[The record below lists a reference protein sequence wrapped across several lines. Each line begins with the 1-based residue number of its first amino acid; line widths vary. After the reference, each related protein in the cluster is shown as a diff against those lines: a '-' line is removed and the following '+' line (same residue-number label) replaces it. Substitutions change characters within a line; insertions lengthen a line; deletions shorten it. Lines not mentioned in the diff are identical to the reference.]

1 MFMQRDGVAS
11 KQLDLAI
18 FARMRATLCYH
29 CAMLNI
35 QNLTYLQ
42 GGIPLFQQANLQ
54 AFANQRIGLVG
65 KNGCGKSTLFR
76 LIRGELKPDGGEV
89 SLQSG
94 KTIAYVEQEIASSDQ
109 PALEFVLDG
118 DVPLRQLEK
127 ILAPKNNIIQHDTAW
142 FEAQQH
148 FEAID
153 GYGAKARAARLLNG
167 LGFASDS
174 LERPVTS
181 FSGGWRMRLNL
192 ARALTHRADLLLL
205 DEPTNHLD
213 LEAILWLEQYLARY
227 PGSILLVSHDREF
240 LNATVNRIAH
250 VHDCVIDS
258 YAGDYDDFERARAE
272 KIAQQNQAFQTQQA
286 KIAHLE
292 DFVRRFRAKAT
303 KAKQAQSRVK
313 ALERLTRIAPA
324 HVADGHFELEIEAP
338 ERSPDLLLRA
348 ESMGFAYGDNFPLS
362 ISLDETTSHSTKLQK
377 TAAKSLVIP
386 QAGERDGVSLRE
398 PHVKMLFQNIDLVLR
413 AGARIALLGPNGA
426 GKSTLIKLLVGE
438 LAPTSGKLEIT
449 PDIRIGYF
457 AQHQLEN
464 LDSAATPLQHMERL
478 APKETTLAL
487 RTFLGRFG
495 LAGNDEDRPVRS
507 FSGGEK
513 SRLALALLAWQ
524 KPHLLLLDEP
534 TNHLDLD
541 MRDALTIA
549 LEEYTGAVML
559 VSHDRSLIR
568 AVADELWLVADG
580 AAKLFDGDLEDYKS
594 WIEARRPREAVQ
606 AKPEKPLLKT
616 APKTNKKALLSKQ
629 AKLETELSNA
639 QAELS
644 EINRQLGDPATYA
657 ECSSDF
663 IADLNVRRERLE
675 SKVAELE
682 ESWLELEMS
691 LEEAV

>member
-1 MFMQRDGVAS
+1 
-11 KQLDLAI
+11 
-18 FARMRATLCYH
+18 
-29 CAMLNI
+29 MLNI
-35 QNLTYLQ
+35 QNMTYLQ
-42 GGIPLFQQANLQ
+42 GGTPLFQLANLQ
-54 AFANQRIGLVG
+54 AYANQRIGLVG

-76 LIRGELKPDGGEV
+76 LIRGEIKPDGGEI

-94 KTIAYVEQEIASSDQ
+94 KTIAFVEQEIASSTQ

-118 DVPLRQLEK
+118 DVQLRELEK
-127 ILAPKNNIIQHDTAW
+127 ILVRDNHDAAW
-142 FEAQQH
+142 FDAQH
-148 FEAID
+148 RFEAID
-153 GYGAKARAARLLNG
+153 GYGAKARAAQLLNG
-167 LGFASDS
+167 LGFANDA

-192 ARALTHRADLLLL
+192 ARALMHRADLLLL

-213 LEAILWLEQYLARY
+213 LEAIIWLEQYLSRY

-250 VHDCVIDS
+250 VNNLVIDS
-258 YAGDYDDFERARAE
+258 YAGDYDNFERARAE
-272 KIAQQNQAFQTQQA
+272 KITQQNQAFQTQQA
-286 KIAHLE
+286 KIVHLE

-324 HVADGHFELEIEAP
+324 HVTDGHFELEIEAP

-348 ESMGFAYGDNFPLS
+348 EKMGFAYG
-362 ISLDETTSHSTKLQK
+362 EKKLFNN
-377 TAAKSLVIP
+377 V
-386 QAGERDGVSLRE
+386 
-398 PHVKMLFQNIDLVLR
+398 DLALR

-438 LAPTSGKLEIT
+438 LQPTSGKLELT

-495 LAGNDEDRPVRS
+495 LAGDSEDRPVAS

-513 SRLALALLAWQ
+513 SRLALALLAWL

-549 LEEYTGAVML
+549 LEEYSGAVVL

-580 AAKLFDGDLEDYKS
+580 LAQLFDGDLEDYKS
-594 WIEARRPREAVQ
+594 WIEARRPHETVQAQPEKKRREA
-606 AKPEKPLLKT
+606 
-616 APKTNKKALLSKQ
+616 APKQKKKPLLSKQ
-629 AKLETELSNA
+629 AKLEAELSGA
-639 QAELS
+639 QAELA
-644 EINRQLGDPATYA
+644 EIDRQLGDPATYA
-657 ECSSDF
+657 DATGDRISR
-663 IADLNVRRERLE
+663 LNTHRQSLAG
-675 SKVAELE
+675 KVAQLE
-682 ESWLELEMS
+682 ESWLELELA
-691 LEEAV
+691 LEDAV

>member
-1 MFMQRDGVAS
+1 MQRGDGEA
-11 KQLDLAI
+11 
-18 FARMRATLCYH
+18 LCYH

-42 GGIPLFQQANLQ
+42 GGTPLFQQTNLQ

-76 LIRGELKPDGGEV
+76 LIRGELKPDGGEA

-94 KTIAYVEQEIASSDQ
+94 KTIAYVEQEIANSAQ

-118 DVPLRQLEK
+118 DVRLRQLEK
-127 ILAPKNNIIQHDTAW
+127 ILLREQHDTAW

-148 FEAID
+148 FETID
-153 GYGAKARAARLLNG
+153 GYGAKARAAQLLNG
-167 LGFASDS
+167 LGFASGT

-192 ARALTHRADLLLL
+192 ARALMHRADLLLL

-213 LEAILWLEQYLARY
+213 LEAILWLEQYLSRY

-250 VHDCVIDS
+250 VHDCIIDS

-272 KIAQQNQAFQTQQA
+272 KIALQNQAFQTQQA

-313 ALERLTRIAPA
+313 ALERITRIAPA

-348 ESMGFAYGDNFPLS
+348 EKMGFAYGDN
-362 ISLDETTSHSTKLQK
+362 K
-377 TAAKSLVIP
+377 
-386 QAGERDGVSLRE
+386 
-398 PHVKMLFQNIDLVLR
+398 LFQNIELMLR

-438 LAPTSGKLEIT
+438 LQPTSGKLEVT

-464 LDSAATPLQHMERL
+464 LASAATPLQHMERL

-495 LAGNDEDRPVRS
+495 LAGDSEDRPVAS

-549 LEEYTGAVML
+549 LEEYTGAVVL

-580 AAKLFDGDLEDYKS
+580 NAKLFDGDLEDYRN
-594 WIEARRPREAVQ
+594 WIEARRPRETVQ
-606 AKPEKPLLKT
+606 VQKEQSRPA
-616 APKTNKKALLSKQ
+616 APKTNRKALQSKQ
-629 AKLETELSNA
+629 TKLENELNKTQTELT
-639 QAELS
+639 
-644 EINRQLGDPATYA
+644 EINCQLGDPVTYA
-657 ECSSDF
+657 DCSSDF
-663 IADLNVRRERLE
+663 IAGLNVRRESLE

-691 LEEAV
+691 LEEELEGGAGCKNRTCD

>member
-1 MFMQRDGVAS
+1 
-11 KQLDLAI
+11 
-18 FARMRATLCYH
+18 
-29 CAMLNI
+29 MLNI
-35 QNLTYLQ
+35 QNLIYLQ

-76 LIRGELKPDGGEV
+76 LIRSELKPDGGEV

-94 KTIAYVEQEIASSDQ
+94 KTIAYVEQEIASSAL

-118 DVPLRQLEK
+118 DVQLRQLEK
-127 ILAPKNNIIQHDTAW
+127 ILAQELHDAAW

-153 GYGAKARAARLLNG
+153 GYGAKARAAQLLNG

-192 ARALTHRADLLLL
+192 ARALMHRADLLLL

-213 LEAILWLEQYLARY
+213 LEAILWLEQYLSRY

-250 VHDCVIDS
+250 VHDLVIDS
-258 YAGDYDDFERARAE
+258 YAGDYDNFERARAE

-324 HVADGHFELEIEAP
+324 HLADGHFELEIEAP

-348 ESMGFAYGDNFPLS
+348 EKMGFAYGESGQARFPLSNFPL
-362 ISLDETTSHSTKLQK
+362 
-377 TAAKSLVIP
+377 
-386 QAGERDGVSLRE
+386 QAGERASESLRE
-398 PHVKMLFQNIDLVLR
+398 SHNRKLFQNVDLVLR

-487 RTFLGRFG
+487 RSFLGRFG
-495 LAGNDEDRPVRS
+495 LAGDSEDRPVES

-549 LEEYTGAVML
+549 LEEYTGAVVL

-580 AAKLFDGDLEDYKS
+580 AAKLFDGDLEDYKD
-594 WIEARRPREAVQ
+594 WIEPPRPREAVQ
-606 AKPEKPLLKT
+606 AKPEKPPQKA
-616 APKTNKKALLSKQ
+616 APKPNRKALLSKQ
-629 AKLETELSNA
+629 TKLETELNKA
-639 QAELS
+639 QNELA
-644 EINRQLGDPATYA
+644 EINRQLGDPATYT

-663 IADLNVRRERLE
+663 IADLNVRREVLE
-675 SKVAELE
+675 SRVAELE

>member
-1 MFMQRDGVAS
+1 
-11 KQLDLAI
+11 
-18 FARMRATLCYH
+18 
-29 CAMLNI
+29 MLNI
-35 QNLTYLQ
+35 QNMTFLQ

-54 AFANQRIGLVG
+54 AFADQRIGLVG

-76 LIRGELKPDGGEV
+76 LIRGELKPDGGDI
-89 SLQSG
+89 SMQSG
-94 KTIAYVEQEIASSDQ
+94 KTIAFVEQEIANSDQ

-118 DVPLRQLEK
+118 DVQLRQLEK
-127 ILAPKNNIIQHDTAW
+127 ILSREQHDAAW
-142 FEAQQH
+142 FEAQHQ

-153 GYGAKARAARLLNG
+153 GYGAPARAAQLLNG
-167 LGFASDS
+167 LGFATDS

-192 ARALTHRADLLLL
+192 ARALMHRADLLLL

-213 LEAILWLEQYLARY
+213 LEAILWLEQYLSRY

-250 VHDCVIDS
+250 VHDCVIDN

-272 KIAQQNQAFQTQQA
+272 RIAQQNQAYERQQE
-286 KIAHLE
+286 KIAHME

-303 KAKQAQSRVK
+303 KAKQAQSRIK

-338 ERSPDLLLRA
+338 ERSPDLLMRV
-348 ESMGFAYGDNFPLS
+348 EKMGFGYGD
-362 ISLDETTSHSTKLQK
+362 
-377 TAAKSLVIP
+377 
-386 QAGERDGVSLRE
+386 
-398 PHVKMLFQNIDLVLR
+398 KMLFQNVDLMLR
-413 AGARIALLGPNGA
+413 SGARIALLGPNGA

-438 LAPTSGKLEIT
+438 LAPTTGKLELT

-464 LDSAATPLQHMERL
+464 LDSAATPLQHMERI

-495 LAGNDEDRPVRS
+495 LAGNEEDRPVES

-541 MRDALTIA
+541 MRDALTLA
-549 LEEYTGAVML
+549 LEEYTGAVVL

-580 AAKLFDGDLEDYKS
+580 KAQLFDGDLEDYRS
-594 WIEARRPREAVQ
+594 WIEARRPRETAQVQ
-606 AKPEKPLLKT
+606 PEKPRQET
-616 APKTNKKALLSKQ
+616 AAPKPKKKALLSKQ
-629 AKLETELSNA
+629 TKLEADLNKA
-639 QAELS
+639 QAELA
-644 EINRQLGDPATYA
+644 EINGKLADPATY
-657 ECSSDF
+657 SSCNNDF
-663 IADLNVRRERLE
+663 IADLNARRIVLE
-675 SKVAELE
+675 TKVAELE

>member
-1 MFMQRDGVAS
+1 
-11 KQLDLAI
+11 
-18 FARMRATLCYH
+18 
-29 CAMLNI
+29 MLNI
-35 QNLTYLQ
+35 QNVTYLQ
-42 GGIPLFQQANLQ
+42 AGIPLFQSANLQ

-76 LIRGELKPDGGEV
+76 LIRGEIKADGGDV

-94 KTIAYVEQEIASSDQ
+94 KTLGFVEQEIANSSQ
-109 PALEFVLDG
+109 AALEFVLDG
-118 DVPLRQLEK
+118 DSQLRQLEK
-127 ILAPKNNIIQHDTAW
+127 TLAQEQHDSAW
-142 FEAQQH
+142 FEAQQQ
-148 FEAID
+148 FETID
-153 GYGAKARAARLLNG
+153 GYGAPARAAQLLSG
-167 LGFASDS
+167 LGFDTDS
-174 LERPVTS
+174 LTKLVSS

-192 ARALTHRADLLLL
+192 ARALMHRADLLLL

-213 LEAILWLEQYLARY
+213 LEAIIWLEQYLARY

-250 VHDCVIDS
+250 VHDCVIDTYS
-258 YAGDYDDFERARAE
+258 GDYDAFERARAE
-272 KIAQQNQAFQTQQA
+272 KIALQNQAFQTQQA

-324 HVADGHFELEIEAP
+324 HVSNGHFELEIEAP
-338 ERSPDLLLRA
+338 ERSPDLLLRT
-348 ESMGFAYGDNFPLS
+348 ESMGFAYGDK
-362 ISLDETTSHSTKLQK
+362 I
-377 TAAKSLVIP
+377 
-386 QAGERDGVSLRE
+386 
-398 PHVKMLFQNIDLVLR
+398 LFDKVELILR

-438 LAPTSGKLEIT
+438 LQPSSGILEIT

-495 LAGNDEDRPVRS
+495 LAGNSEERPVES

-541 MRDALTIA
+541 MRDALTLA
-549 LEEYTGAVML
+549 LEEYTGAVVL

-568 AVADELWLVADG
+568 AVADELWLVADHN
-580 AAKLFDGDLEDYKS
+580 ATLFDGDLEDYKE
-594 WIEARRPREAVQ
+594 WIETRRRRDSVTVKVD
-606 AKPEKPLLKT
+606 KPAQSA
-616 APKTNKKALLSKQ
+616 APKQNRKALQSKKN
-629 AKLETELSNA
+629 KLEAELNKAQTELT
-639 QAELS
+639 
-644 EINRQLGDPATYA
+644 EINRQLGDPDTYA
-657 ECSSDF
+657 DCSNEQ
-663 IADLNVRRERLE
+663 IAEMNTRHKLLE
-675 SKVAELE
+675 TKVEELE
-682 ESWLELEMS
+682 EVWLEMEMNLEATS
-691 LEEAV
+691 

>member
-1 MFMQRDGVAS
+1 
-11 KQLDLAI
+11 
-18 FARMRATLCYH
+18 
-29 CAMLNI
+29 MLNI
-35 QNLTYLQ
+35 LNMTFLQ
-42 GGIPLFQQANLQ
+42 GGVPLFSQANLQ

-76 LIRGELKPDGGEV
+76 LIRGELKPESGEV

-94 KTIAYVEQEIASSDQ
+94 KTLAYVEQEIENSDQ
-109 PALEFVLDG
+109 SAMEFVLDG
-118 DVPLRQLEK
+118 DVRLRQLEK
-127 ILAPKNNIIQHDTAW
+127 ILSQEQHDAAW
-142 FEAQQH
+142 FEAQQQ

-153 GYGAKARAARLLNG
+153 GYGAKARAAQLLNG
-167 LGFASDS
+167 LGFDTDS
-174 LERPVTS
+174 LVRKVTS

-192 ARALTHRADLLLL
+192 ARALMHRADLLLL

-272 KIAQQNQAFQTQQA
+272 KMAQQNQAFQTQQA

-313 ALERLTRIAPA
+313 ALERITRIAPA
-324 HVADGHFELEIEAP
+324 HVTDGHFELEIEAP
-338 ERSPDLLLRA
+338 ERSPDLLMRLDN
-348 ESMGFAYGDNFPLS
+348 MGFAYGDKKLFKN
-362 ISLDETTSHSTKLQK
+362 IS
-377 TAAKSLVIP
+377 
-386 QAGERDGVSLRE
+386 
-398 PHVKMLFQNIDLVLR
+398 MVLR

-438 LAPTSGKLEIT
+438 LAPTEGKLEIT
-449 PDIRIGYF
+449 PEIRIGYF

-464 LDSAATPLQHMERL
+464 LDSAATPLQHMERI

-495 LAGNDEDRPVRS
+495 LAGNAEDRPVAS

-541 MRDALTIA
+541 MRDALTLA
-549 LEEYTGAVML
+549 LEEYTGAVVI

-580 AAKLFDGDLEDYKS
+580 EAKLFDGDLEDYKV
-594 WIEARRPREAVQ
+594 WIESRRPRETVQ
-606 AKPEKPLLKT
+606 AKPAKPAQPA
-616 APKTNKKALLSKQ
+616 APKPNKKALQSRRT
-629 AKLETELSNA
+629 KLEAELNKA
-639 QAELS
+639 QAELA
-644 EINRQLGDPATYA
+644 EINRQLGDPATYSN
-657 ECSSDF
+657 CSKDF
-663 IADLNVRRERLE
+663 LASLNARREIVQA
-675 SKVAELE
+675 KVDELE
-682 ESWLELEMS
+682 EGWLELEMA
-691 LEEAV
+691 LEE

>member
-1 MFMQRDGVAS
+1 
-11 KQLDLAI
+11 
-18 FARMRATLCYH
+18 
-29 CAMLNI
+29 MLNI

-42 GGIPLFQQANLQ
+42 SGVPLLQNVNLQ
-54 AFANQRIGLVG
+54 AFAGQRIGLVG

-76 LIRGELKPDGGEV
+76 LMRGEIRPDGGEI

-94 KTIAYVEQEIASSDQ
+94 KTLACVEQEIANSGQ

-118 DVPLRQLEK
+118 DAELRLLEK
-127 ILAPKNNIIQHDTAW
+127 TLAQENHDPAW
-142 FEAQQH
+142 FEAQH
-148 FEAID
+148 RYEAID
-153 GYGAKARAARLLNG
+153 GYGARARAAQLLDG
-167 LGFASDS
+167 LGFANDT
-174 LERPVTS
+174 LENPVAS

-192 ARALTHRADLLLL
+192 ARALMHRADLLLL

-213 LEAILWLEQYLARY
+213 LEAIIWLEQYLARY
-227 PGSILLVSHDREF
+227 PGCLILVSHDREF
-240 LNATVNRIAH
+240 LNACVNRIAH
-250 VHDCVIDS
+250 LHNCALDS
-258 YAGDYDDFERARAE
+258 YAGDYDSFERSRAE
-272 KIAQQNQAFQTQQA
+272 KIAQQNQAFNQQQA

-303 KAKQAQSRVK
+303 KAKQAQSRIK
-313 ALERLTRIAPA
+313 ALERITRIAPA
-324 HVADGHFELEIEAP
+324 HVAGGHFELEIEAP

-348 ESMGFAYGDNFPLS
+348 EKVGFAYG
-362 ISLDETTSHSTKLQK
+362 EKK
-377 TAAKSLVIP
+377 
-386 QAGERDGVSLRE
+386 
-398 PHVKMLFQNIDLVLR
+398 LFQNVELVLR

-438 LAPTSGKLEIT
+438 LRPTSGKLDLT

-495 LAGNDEDRPVRS
+495 LAGNDEDRPVAS

-541 MRDALTIA
+541 MRDALTLA
-549 LEEYTGAVML
+549 LEEYTGAVVL

-580 AAKLFDGDLEDYKS
+580 AAKLFDGDLEDYKT
-594 WIEARRPREAVQ
+594 WIETRRPRETA
-606 AKPEKPLLKT
+606 ARTAPEKQRPQA
-616 APKTNKKALLSKQ
+616 APKLNRKTLLSKQ
-629 AKLETELSNA
+629 AKLESALA
-639 QAELS
+639 AAGAELAA
-644 EINRQLGDPATYA
+644 INRQLADPATYA
-657 ECSSDF
+657 RLARDEISK
-663 IADLNVRRERLE
+663 LNTLHASLE
-675 SKVAELE
+675 KKVVELE
-682 ESWLELEMS
+682 EGWLELETAM
-691 LEEAV
+691 EEG

>member
-1 MFMQRDGVAS
+1 
-11 KQLDLAI
+11 
-18 FARMRATLCYH
+18 
-29 CAMLNI
+29 MLNI

-42 GGIPLFQQANLQ
+42 GGIPLLQNVNLQ
-54 AFANQRIGLVG
+54 AYSDQRIGLVG

-76 LIRGELKPDGGEV
+76 LIRGEIKPDGGEV
-89 SLQSG
+89 SMQAG
-94 KTIAYVEQEIASSDQ
+94 KTIAFVKQEIATSDQ
-109 PALEFVLDG
+109 SALEFVLDG
-118 DVPLRQLEK
+118 DAELRLLEK
-127 ILAPKNNIIQHDTAW
+127 TLAQEQHDSAW
-142 FEAQQH
+142 FEAQH
-148 FEAID
+148 RYEAID
-153 GYGAKARAARLLNG
+153 GYVAKARAAQLLNG
-167 LGFASDS
+167 LGFANDT
-174 LERPVTS
+174 LERPVAS

-192 ARALTHRADLLLL
+192 ARALMHRADLLLL

-227 PGSILLVSHDREF
+227 AGSILLVSHDREF
-240 LNATVNRIAH
+240 LNACVNRIAH
-250 VHDCVIDS
+250 VHDLTIDCYS
-258 YAGDYDDFERARAE
+258 GDYDDFERARAE
-272 KIAQQNQAFQTQQA
+272 RIAQQNQAFQTQQA

-338 ERSPDLLLRA
+338 ERGPDLLLRA
-348 ESMGFAYGDNFPLS
+348 DEMGFGYGDNGHARFPLPS
-362 ISLDETTSHSTKLQK
+362 
-377 TAAKSLVIP
+377 P
-386 QAGERDGVSLRE
+386 PPAGEGDKVSLCE
-398 PHVKMLFQNIDLVLR
+398 PHVNMLFRHINLVLR

-438 LAPTSGKLEIT
+438 LQPTQGKLELT

-464 LDSAATPLQHMERL
+464 LDSTATPLQHMERL

-495 LAGNDEDRPVRS
+495 LAGDSEDRPVAS

-541 MRDALTIA
+541 MRDALTLA
-549 LEEYTGAVML
+549 LEEYTGAVVI

-580 AAKLFDGDLEDYKS
+580 EAKLFDGDLEDYKS
-594 WIEARRPREAVQ
+594 WIETRRPREAAAQ
-606 AKPEKPLLKT
+606 AQPEKSRREN
-616 APKTNKKALLSKQ
+616 APKPNKKALLSKQ
-629 AKLETELSNA
+629 GKLETALAAA
-639 QAELS
+639 QAELAAV
-644 EINRQLGDPATYA
+644 NRQLADPVTYT
-657 ECSSDF
+657 SPDRDK
-663 IADLNVRRERLE
+663 INQLNTLHADLEA
-675 SKVAELE
+675 KVAELE
-682 ESWLELEMS
+682 ESWLELEMAM
-691 LEEAV
+691 EEGG